1 LPPELAAPGVE
12 APALL
17 GLALRHPELAA
28 ARSRVDASEGDV
40 TVARSQRLPSAN
52 VRADWIVTDPALD
65 PSIVDSGKDA
75 VAIGL
80 GVRLPL
86 WQRIHGAQVRAAEA
100 TATEHRAV
108 AEQVRLALTTSL
120 DEARVR
126 VTDSVRH
133 VTVVQHTLLPLAKA
147 TYSSLLGS
155 YAVGDAT
162 VAQVLLAQRDLL
174 ELQVEEQDA
183 RAAHAVAWADLDER
197 CGTDVPRQRADDG
210 GK

>member
-1 LPPELAAPGVE
+1 GVE
-12 APALL
+12 GPALRT
-17 GLALRHPELAA
+17 LALQHPELTA

-40 TVARSQRLPSAN
+40 TVARSQRLPSGT
-52 VRADWIVTDPALD
+52 VSADWIVTDPALD
-65 PSIVDSGKDA
+65 PSVVDSGKDA

-86 WQRIHGAQVRAAEA
+86 WQRIHGARVRAAQA
-100 TATEHRAV
+100 TATEHQAV
-108 AEQVRLALTTSL
+108 ADQAQLALTARL
-120 DEARVR
+120 DEARAR
-126 VTDSVRH
+126 VVDSVRH
-133 VTVVQHTLLPLAKA
+133 VTVVQQTLLPLAKA

-197 CGTDVPRQRADDG
+197 CGTDVPRQRTDDG